1 MKLLNAKDR
10 VSRVELENIRLKK
23 ELAQVKSDLAYI
35 AMMAGIDLTQK
46 EITEY
51 EQTEQASDTK

>member
-23 ELAQVKSDLAYI
+23 ELAQIKSDLAYL
-35 AMMAGIDLTQK
+35 AMMAGVDLTQK
-46 EITEY
+46 EATKN
-51 EQTEQASDTK
+51 EQTEQTSNAE